1 MKVLLDRS
9 VLTAAYLA
17 RHQDHAS
24 SRGWVEKLLAPGPD
38 SLFLGAHTVAGVYAG
53 LTELPLKERVPP
65 AHALAFVEAVAQ
77 RATLL
82 AVPPEATLPLL
93 ASLASNGWGGE
104 AVEDALTA
112 LVAARAKI
120 DLLLTLDVEGF
131 RRVWPSGAER
141 IRSPRE
147 AAL

>member
-1 MKVLLDRS
+1 
-9 VLTAAYLA
+9 
-17 RHQDHAS
+17 
-24 SRGWVEKLLAPGPD
+24 
-38 SLFLGAHTVAGVYAG
+38 VAGVFAG
-53 LTELPLKERVPP
+53 LTRLPLKERVPP

-141 IRSPRE
+141 IRSPRDQT
-147 AAL
+147 